1 MDIIRFEFLYFSPSL
16 YDVCIKGEDGVSVQC
31 HKCVLVARLEYFR
44 SMLGSGWVEV
54 SVTNT
59 NHFLCLYK
67 VKSLKPINIGSLL
80 EGIY

>member
-1 MDIIRFEFLYFSPSL
+1 MQPLSTDGAVLIFVFMTITMYEFHYFSPSL

-54 SVTNT
+54 SL
-59 NHFLCLYK
+59 FLD
-67 VKSLKPINIGSLL
+67 ILL
-80 EGIY
+80 ELS